1 MAITDYTSLQTSVLA
16 WLGRS
21 GDTALA
27 AVVPDFIALAEQ
39 RIFYGSRD
47 PELASDPIRVRQ
59 MEYSASASTTAGT
72 AAVLLPSGWLAGR
85 RLYIDGSPHAKL
97 DYLTPAQFGDL
108 YASSLSGKP
117 EAYTIEGENFIFG
130 PVPDAV
136 YTLQA
141 EFYKKPDPL
150 ATTSTNALLSA
161 APGLYLF
168 GALIE
173 ACDYLGDDNGALKFL
188 RKYIGAANGIQSAD
202 SSDRHSGAT
211 LQIRTD
217 TGNP

>member
-1 MAITDYTSLQTSVLA
+1 VAITDYSSLQTSVLS
-16 WLGRS
+16 WLGRAS
-21 GDTALA
+21 DTALA
-27 AVVPDFIALAEQ
+27 ASVPDFIALGEQ
-39 RIFYGSRD
+39 RIFYGSED
-47 PELASDPIRVRQ
+47 PQLPSEPIRVRQ
-59 MEYSASASTTAGT
+59 MEYSASATTTAGT

-85 RLYIDGSPHAKL
+85 RLYIDGSPHKKL
-97 DYLTPAQFGDL
+97 DFLTPAQFGDL
-108 YASSLSGKP
+108 YASSLTGTP
-117 EAYTIEGENFIFG
+117 RAYTIEGENFIFG
-130 PVPDAV
+130 PTPDSA
-136 YTLQA
+136 YTVQA

-168 GALIE
+168 AALIE
-173 ACDYLGDDNGALKFL
+173 ACDFLGDDNGAVKFL
-188 RKYIGAANGIQSAD
+188 RKYSGAANGLQSAD